1 MKKDYRRFASHAVVS
16 LITMLIASCGSGS
29 SDEGLD
35 GPAEPGTSE
44 GDSSSPT
51 VVPPDVLP
59 LVSSEGAESGFEG
72 CLNRPLYFNGPHFVS
87 TTHEV
92 TNTSAFG
99 VSTSSEQIDRIHTV
113 TDVSAEGIAQVEIET
128 TLATSSGTGG
138 SFTTPYTLN
147 GYKLSPTG
155 APDNNPLV
163 IDYSL
168 EEGVSVTQ
176 VLGTEFGAVADT
188 TRTYTYVGRETV
200 NINGT
205 PVDACRVDSETRNE
219 TDRPEFRF
227 EGYASRWYAVG
238 SGLLLKR
245 VGTSFP
251 DSEDDVFSSETV
263 LTFGSINSE
272 SMF

>member
-1 MKKDYRRFASHAVVS
+1 MKTNDRKFAIHAAVP
-16 LITMLIASCGSGS
+16 LITVLIASCGGGS
-29 SDEGLD
+29 SDGNTDGL
-35 GPAEPGTSE
+35 AEPGTDDSE
-44 GDSSSPT
+44 SSSPS

-59 LVSSEGAESGFEG
+59 LISSEGAESGFEG

-99 VSTSSEQIDRIHTV
+99 VSSSSEQIDRVYTV

-138 SFTTPYTLN
+138 SFTTPYTLD
-147 GYKLSPTG
+147 GYTLSPTG
-155 APDNNPLV
+155 TSQNDPLL

-168 EEGVSVTQ
+168 EEGASVTQ

-200 NINGT
+200 DINGT
-205 PVDACRVDSETRNE
+205 ALEACRVDSETRNE

-227 EGYASRWYAVG
+227 EGYATRWYAVG

-245 VGTSFP
+245 TGTSFP
-251 DSEDDVFSSETV
+251 DSEDDVFSSESV
-263 LTFGSINSE
+263 LTFGAINSE
-272 SMF
+272 SIL